1 MKVVCKHGILKTKR
15 KKKKNKMKWNGK
27 KIVAKTHTL
36 NPSFR
41 QCKAYPSFKQCKAC
55 EKIRHIEEDCWKIP
69 LEKHPNNFKG
79 RKLGEL
85 DCSSQKVDSNSNL
98 EEMVIVTT
106 LNREVAMV
114 GCFQQED
121 KDRVVSVVMILVHD
135 SYVLIFNTLCC
146 VILLY

>member
-15 KKKKNKMKWNGK
+15 KKEKNKMKWNGK
-27 KIVAKTHTL
+27 KIVAKTHTP
-36 NPSFR
+36 N
-41 QCKAYPSFKQCKAC
+41 PSFKQCKVC

-85 DCSSQKVDSNSNL
+85 DCPSQKVDSNSNL

-121 KDRVVSVVMILVHD
+121 KDRVVSVAMILVHD